1 MQEGAGNS
9 SGTAGCAGRAHAGCV
24 PRRSR
29 EHYDGPMVLQLV
41 GVSRTFGAQRAL
53 DDVTIHVRRGDC
65 YAFIGHNGAGKT
77 TAMRIALGLDPHF
90 AGRVLIDGFD
100 AARHPREAR
109 ARMGGLIEVPGFH
122 GTLDGARNLVLLAEV
137 QGLSR
142 TQARREAGRL
152 LELVGLEHARTK
164 PVSAYSQGMRQRLG
178 IAQALIGRPLC
189 VLLDEPTNGLD
200 PQGIAEMQALFVRLT
215 RDEGLTVL
223 LSSHHLAQIS
233 GLVNRVGVLHQGRLL
248 VEAETRTL
256 LGGMDG
262 RYALE
267 LERDA
272 PAGAAPARTLEALG
286 VGSRAAA
293 DGRLRLEL
301 GARAP
306 SAVLRELVTAGVAVR
321 SFAADPP
328 SLEEIYLEYAQHAD
342 AHTRARDRNASAP
355 APAPLAQPPARL
367 APRAELPR
375 IVRYELE
382 RVWARGKLVL
392 LLGLPAALA
401 LANVLRLHA
410 HAQSLAEEVRAGKLF
425 STTDVTAFQSTG
437 SALSAGLPL
446 CTAIAVGLATQA
458 FAGELARGTLRN
470 LFLRPLTRVQAALG
484 KLAAQLGLVAL
495 AYALLAGTAL
505 AASAWYFDFR
515 GVAEILP
522 DGQHFDLVAAGD
534 LVPELRRALAAP
546 LLPLVAYCAIGLCA
560 GALARGA
567 AGALALGLGLFALLD
582 LARTLARGFGL
593 EGWLPSAHLPSPL
606 GDTSFLSYY
615 SDVAQGVSNAHFD
628 YAATALAAPAL
639 WAVSAFA
646 LSVLLVTRR
655 SVP

>member
-1 MQEGAGNS
+1 
-9 SGTAGCAGRAHAGCV
+9 
-24 PRRSR
+24 
-29 EHYDGPMVLQLV
+29 MVLQLV

-267 LERDA
+267 SSATQPRA
-272 PAGAAPARTLEALG
+272 PPARAR
-286 VGSRAAA
+286 SRRWAWARA
-293 DGRLRLEL
+293 PRRTAGCASSSA
-301 GARAP
+301 ARAP